1 MDILIKSGRLI
12 NPKNNFDEQVNIG
25 LKNGQIKYIGNKMI
39 KAREIVDATG
49 LVVVPGLVDLHT
61 HLREPGREDKETI
74 KTGTRAAAKGG
85 FTTILCMPNT
95 FPVVDHG
102 TLVEFI
108 ILKARREG
116 IINVFPI
123 GAATR
128 RQEGKELAE
137 IGEMIKLGAIAI
149 SDDGAPVM
157 DSGLMRRIMDYTKMF
172 KVPVI
177 SHCEDLTLSQ
187 DGVINEGIAST
198 ILGLKGI
205 PAASEEIMIARE
217 IALCRT
223 TGSQVHIAHVSTKG
237 SLELIKKAKE
247 EGLKITCEV
256 TPHHFTLTEEAVF
269 SFDTNT
275 KVKPPLRTKEDVK
288 AIKDGIKE
296 GIIDIIATDHAPHT
310 KAEKECEYG
319 QASFGI
325 VGLETALSLALTELV
340 EKEGISLNKVIA
352 MLTHRPA
359 EIVNLDKGNIEV
371 GKDADI
377 TIIDLN
383 KDFIVDVNQLASK
396 SKNSPFHGWRLKG
409 SVWATIVKG
418 KIVFRENSF
427 KV

>member
-223 TGSQVHIAHVSTKG
+223 TDSQVHIAHVSTKG

-275 KVKPPLRTKEDVK
+275 KIKPPLRTKEDVK

>member
-275 KVKPPLRTKEDVK
+275 KIKPPLRTKEDVK

-352 MLTHRPA
+352 MFTHRPA

>member
-275 KVKPPLRTKEDVK
+275 KIKPPLRTKEDVK

>member
-352 MLTHRPA
+352 MFTHRPA